1 MQEAA
6 TDRFRERRLSI
17 QSHITGQTVSI
28 DHTDSSAPSVTSVD
42 SASEAPSGVATS
54 VMIRNIPCRYTQTK
68 LVEEIQELDLPFDF
82 LYLPPAKHSRGNLG
96 YGFINFETNEAAAT
110 FMQIFNGHK
119 FKSQPNSTKRAETL
133 YCAMQGFEANYQF
146 YGGYSRGRFRP
157 FISEAQMPVARRF
170 LELRAMRGSQIHET
184 N

>member
-1 MQEAA
+1 MSTINLISKNSFLHISGSQTPHTLRRSASCSVLYQISDKDSPIYTMQEAA

-68 LVEEIQELDLPFDF
+68 LVE
-82 LYLPPAKHSRGNLG
+82 
-96 YGFINFETNEAAAT
+96 
-110 FMQIFNGHK
+110 
-119 FKSQPNSTKRAETL
+119 
-133 YCAMQGFEANYQF
+133 
-146 YGGYSRGRFRP
+146 
-157 FISEAQMPVARRF
+157 
-170 LELRAMRGSQIHET
+170 
-184 N
+184 